1 MPFLHFGRPRRRAP
15 FEPAYW
21 KGSKG
26 PKKRGHGSPGFLA
39 KCPAGDRSP
48 VLRSAPNRG
57 TLFKVAEYTDFPPRC
72 KGGVGTG
79 GEARLGRRRGLVPP
93 VNSPASPRGPA
104 AENRPPVMARLDR
117 AIHGNPPQRL
127 NMSPVDAP
135 LKAGHDGQRKAPLQS
150 PPFVMLGLDPSIH
163 WKGA

>member
-15 FEPAYW
+15 FEPGYW

-72 KGGVGTG
+72 KGGVGEGARPGWTG
-79 GEARLGRRRGLVPP
+79 QGMPPLVNLRRH
-93 VNSPASPRGPA
+93 PA
-104 AENRPPVMARLDR
+104 APPAGSTRLPARRKGGGCGQPREQIAGRHLLLLREFWGQAQKKLLFCQDR
-117 AIHGNPPQRL
+117 RFFELSACVL
-127 NMSPVDAP
+127 NCRDATP
-135 LKAGHDGQRKAPLQS
+135 
-150 PPFVMLGLDPSIH
+150 
-163 WKGA
+163 